1 MGSVCEIKW
10 KKRNKKNFV
19 HCLRKQQPHLSVSV
33 LGRWTETHWQN
44 WRPGDG
50 FCWVV
55 FPAHYFPSNMFAVI
69 CAVQSGAQTRTERQ
83 TWRLRTETWDGLW
96 SGQSRTGSVISLW
109 GLGWVSV
116 VGLLCLVISWSVC
129 GWMLVE
135 VCVCVCPLFLGQSS
149 AAWTHSSALLVPVHF
164 SVGSIPPINRLS
176 FTRSR
181 RFSSYRFMTRCDF
194 HLKRRRSLPKENIW
208 IYGRLWFDGR
218 LRSRLQARHN
228 ISSLLAISTFE

>member
-33 LGRWTETHWQN
+33 LGRWAETHWQN

-69 CAVQSGAQTRTERQ
+69 CAVQSGAQTRTETQ

-129 GWMLVE
+129 GWMLVQ
-135 VCVCVCPLFLGQSS
+135 VCVCVCVHCFWVKVLPPGLTPALFLFRSI
-149 AAWTHSSALLVPVHF
+149 
-164 SVGSIPPINRLS
+164 SVWAVSHPSIVCP
-176 FTRSR
+176 
-181 RFSSYRFMTRCDF
+181 
-194 HLKRRRSLPKENIW
+194 SL
-208 IYGRLWFDGR
+208 GAVD
-218 LRSRLQARHN
+218 
-228 ISSLLAISTFE
+228 SLLTDLWPDVIFT

>member
-1 MGSVCEIKW
+1 M
-10 KKRNKKNFV
+10 
-19 HCLRKQQPHLSVSV
+19 RKQQPHLSVSV
-33 LGRWTETHWQN
+33 LGRWAETHWQN

-69 CAVQSGAQTRTERQ
+69 CAVQSGAQTRTETQ

-129 GWMLVE
+129 GWMLVQM
-135 VCVCVCPLFLGQSS
+135 CVCVSTVFGSKFCRLDSLQRSSCSGPFQCGQYPTHQSS
-149 AAWTHSSALLVPVHF
+149 VLHSEP
-164 SVGSIPPINRLS
+164 
-176 FTRSR
+176 
-181 RFSSYRFMTRCDF
+181 
-194 HLKRRRSLPKENIW
+194 
-208 IYGRLWFDGR
+208 
-218 LRSRLQARHN
+218 
-228 ISSLLAISTFE
+228 